1 MYYRE
6 CPRCGCTLDPG
17 ERCDC
22 LEEKKEKENR
32 LAELME
38 SDRFGQLTMKV
49 EVMRCRN
56 LNY

>member
-6 CPRCGCTLDPG
+6 CRWCGCTLDRG
-17 ERCDC
+17 EKCDC
-22 LEEKKEKENR
+22 QEEKKRKENR

-49 EVMRCRN
+49 EVMKCKQ
-56 LNY
+56 

>member
-6 CPRCGCTLDPG
+6 FPRCGCTLDPG

>member
-6 CPRCGCTLDPG
+6 CRWCGCTLDPG
-17 ERCDC
+17 EKCDC
-22 LEEKKEKENR
+22 QEEKKKKGNR

>member
-22 LEEKKEKENR
+22 LEEKKRKENK

>member
-6 CPRCGCTLDPG
+6 CRRCGCTLDPG

-22 LEEKKEKENR
+22 LEEKKRKENK

>member
-6 CPRCGCTLDPG
+6 CRWCGCTLDPS
-17 ERCDC
+17 EKCDC
-22 LEEKKEKENR
+22 QEEKKRKENR